1 MSSPPLSEPGN
12 RAGLFYQAAGSFV
25 SELACPRPWSRI
37 RKHPGAPRFVL
48 ATWPSCRGT
57 RELVASELAVV
68 PSTTSGSP
76 SLNTWPARPRHA
88 SSGHN
93 LPLTRLRAIHRV
105 PSYLAVRADPEHL
118 TSPRSVAPPSRS
130 KLAQRAGSV
139 SITTDVGLIDI
150 VVSFHG
156 PIEKLQP
163 LFKANPQQVGEEN
176 DRHLLSLCGGELDD
190 HMVTAVASHIYRHDG
205 THLIHCHN
213 VIFGIRKMIR
223 DGREIVGPFDPE
235 LLLNALARSGP
246 LSFVGGMRQ

>member
-139 SITTDVGLIDI
+139 SQHPI
-150 VVSFHG
+150 VALKRGNG
-156 PIEKLQP
+156 P
-163 LFKANPQQVGEEN
+163 
-176 DRHLLSLCGGELDD
+176 
-190 HMVTAVASHIYRHDG
+190 
-205 THLIHCHN
+205 
-213 VIFGIRKMIR
+213 
-223 DGREIVGPFDPE
+223 
-235 LLLNALARSGP
+235 SGP
-246 LSFVGGMRQ
+246 HGAKGMPRCGRRVGTTPRTPCLTSVLPRNDPVVRGTAILHSVTNRMH